1 MVVRHPA
8 APSQR
13 SANPN
18 IDPTASIHA
27 SSPLVGDIRV
37 AANVV
42 VGPGASIQA
51 DQGKPFHI
59 GASTNVQNG
68 VVIHG
73 LEQGRVLGKDQ
84 QSYSVWIGHNTS
96 ITHMALVHGPVYIGD
111 SCFIGFRSTIFNAR
125 VGDGCIVMMHALIQ
139 NVEIPPGKFVPSG
152 AVITTQ
158 EQADRLSDVQSADV
172 EFASRIAGVNQALAG
187 YSHSEEQAIRNE
199 ISQPSYQ
206 GGNQLSSHHAQGH
219 SLNSDVLSQV
229 QQLLRQG
236 YQVSTEF
243 ANQRRFRANAW
254 HSGGAIASQQESSVV
269 SELEAVLADHQG
281 EYVRLVGIDPQAK
294 RRVLETVIQRPDGAV
309 GESLR
314 PQAISAPVSSPAPSG
329 SGASSTAGDVA
340 SQVRQLLKQ
349 GYKVGTEHA
358 SPRRFRANAWN
369 SCAPVESQ
377 RESDVL
383 AALDACIAE
392 HPGDYIRLIGIDAH
406 AKRRVL
412 ETIIYRPDGSAK
424 VVKNST
430 VPRSSIAESAPA
442 PISADVAEQV
452 RRLLNQGCRIGTEH
466 ANPRRFRANAWNP
479 CAPIAAQRQ
488 GEVMTA
494 LETCMAEHPGDYVRL
509 IGIDTQAKRRVA
521 EIVIQRPGQRAPS
534 GGSAASSN
542 GYASAASAG
551 RATAHTSASI
561 SADVAS
567 QVRQLL
573 AQGHTIGT
581 EHADKRRFRANAW
594 HSCAPI
600 EASQESAVIA
610 ALESCLNEHSGE
622 YVRLVGIDAKAKRRV
637 LESVIQRP

>member
-1 MVVRHPA
+1 MVVRYPA
-8 APSQR
+8 AVSQR
-13 SANPN
+13 SANPS

-27 SSPLVGDIRV
+27 SSPVIGDVRV
-37 AANVV
+37 SAHVV
-42 VGPGASIQA
+42 IGPGASVQA
-51 DQGKPFHI
+51 DQGQPFHI
-59 GASTNVQNG
+59 GTSTNIQNG

-73 LEQGRVLGKDQ
+73 LEQGRVLGNDQ
-84 QSYSVWIGHNTS
+84 QAYSVWIGQHTS
-96 ITHMALVHGPVYIGD
+96 ITHMALIHGPVYIGD
-111 SCFIGFRSTIFNAR
+111 SCLIGFRSTIFNAR
-125 VGDGCIVMMHALIQ
+125 VGDGCIIMMHALVQ

-158 EQADRLSDVQSADV
+158 EQADRLLDVQPADV
-172 EFASRIAGVNQALAG
+172 EFASRIAGVNQAMG
-187 YSHSEEQAIRNE
+187 DHHSEEKAIRHE

-206 GGNQLSSHHAQGH
+206 GGNQLSTHHAQGNA
-219 SLNSDVLSQV
+219 LNSDILAQV

-243 ANQRRFRANAW
+243 ADQRRFRANAW
-254 HSGGAIASQQESSVV
+254 HSGGAIASQQESAVV
-269 SELEAVLADHQG
+269 AALESVLAAHPG
-281 EYVRLVGIDPQAK
+281 EYVRLVGIDAQAK

-314 PQAISAPVSSPAPSG
+314 PPAAAASNAAPSNAD
-329 SGASSTAGDVA
+329 GASSTGDVA
-340 SQVRQLLKQ
+340 SQVRQLLNQ

-358 SPRRFRANAWN
+358 SPRRFRANAWH

-392 HPGDYIRLIGIDAH
+392 HPGDYIRLIGIDAQ

-412 ETIIYRPDGSAK
+412 ETIIYRPNGSAK

-430 VPRSSIAESAPA
+430 A
-442 PISADVAEQV
+442 PISRSADTAPVPVGTDVADQV
-452 RRLLNQGCRIGTEH
+452 RQLLNQGYKVGTEH
-466 ANPRRFRANAWNP
+466 ADARRFRANAWNP
-479 CAPIAAQRQ
+479 CAPITAQRPAD
-488 GEVMTA
+488 VMAA
-494 LETCMAEHPGDYVRL
+494 LDACIAEHPGDYVRL

-521 EIVIQRPGQRAPS
+521 EIIIQRPGQQSAAPAASQQNGYAAPPVS
-534 GGSAASSN
+534 GGSVAP
-542 GYASAASAG
+542 
-551 RATAHTSASI
+551 TSASI
-561 SADVAS
+561 SSDVAS

-573 AQGHTIGT
+573 AQGHTIST

-600 EASQESAVIA
+600 EARQEAAVIT
-610 ALESCLNEHSGE
+610 ALESCLNEHAGE
-622 YVRLVGIDAKAKRRV
+622 YVRLVGIDAQAKRRV